1 MAPHRKR
8 ADMLYHW
15 LYPLR
20 DYISAFNVFRYIT
33 FRSAYAAMTALLIS
47 FLLGPFFIRMLK
59 RRALT
64 NGVREY
70 APESHIDKAGTPTM
84 GGLLILVATI
94 VPTLLWAR
102 LDNEFIWL
110 MVMATLWLG
119 LVGFTD
125 DYLKVVRKRRKGLVA
140 RYKLAGQLLLGLVI
154 GVLIY
159 RGTFI
164 ADPTNIAVPFL
175 KDTLLSLGPA
185 YVLFVMIVITAS
197 SNAVN
202 LTDGLDGLAIGLVV
216 FCALAFAAMS
226 YVTGHV
232 RFSDYLNIPFIS
244 GAGELTVY
252 CSALIGAGLGFLWFN
267 SHPAEIF
274 MGDTGSLAVG
284 GALGTLAILIKK
296 EMWLLIVGGLF
307 VMVAASVIIQVA
319 SYKLRGK
326 RVFLMAPLHHHFQ
339 KLGWQE
345 SKIVVRFWI
354 VGALFALLSLS
365 TLKLQ

>member
-1 MAPHRKR
+1 
-8 ADMLYHW
+8 MLYHL

-20 DYISAFNVFRYIT
+20 DYISAFNVFQYIT
-33 FRSAYAAMTALLIS
+33 FRSAYAAITALLIS
-47 FLLGPFFIRMLK
+47 FLLGPLFIRML
-59 RRALT
+59 RNRQLT
-64 NGVREY
+64 DRVREY
-70 APESHIDKAGTPTM
+70 APESHAAKAGTPTM
-84 GGLLILVATI
+84 GGLLILTATI

-110 MVMATLWLG
+110 MLIATIWLG

-125 DYLKVVRKRRKGLVA
+125 DYLKVVKKRKKGLVA
-140 RYKLAGQLLLGLVI
+140 RYKLAGQLGLGLLV
-154 GVLIY
+154 GVAIY
-159 RGTFI
+159 SGGLL
-164 ADPTNIAVPFL
+164 ASPSSVEVPFL
-175 KDTLLSLGPA
+175 KDAVMSLGPA
-185 YVLFVMIVITAS
+185 YVVFCMIVITAS

-202 LTDGLDGLAIGLVV
+202 LTDGLDGLAIGLVL

-226 YVTGHV
+226 YLTGHV
-232 RFSDYLNIPFIS
+232 RFSDYLNIPYIAS
-244 GAGELTVY
+244 AGELTVY

-267 SHPAEIF
+267 AHPAEVF

-296 EMWLLIVGGLF
+296 EIWLLIVGGMFALI
-307 VMVAASVIIQVA
+307 ALSVIIQVV
-319 SYKLRGK
+319 SFKTRGK

-339 KLGWQE
+339 KLGWPE

-354 VGALFALLSLS
+354 VGALFALLAVS